1 MFKNIQLYKLNDKL
15 PKLADIE
22 AQLER
27 AAFRQCGAN
36 EVKTRG
42 WISPR
47 SGSGLCYATNGQ
59 KLIKLQTEEKILP
72 SHVVSRE
79 TAKRCADLEKSQG
92 YKPGRKQQAEVK
104 ELVIAELLPKAF
116 TKISTVSAW
125 IDTTNNHFVIDASSQ
140 SKAEELLEHLRHTL
154 DDFPVEMFRTK
165 LSPTSAMATWIAEGE
180 APSNLTIDN
189 ECELREVSEDKATV
203 RYIHHALDGEDIY
216 NHISAGKL
224 PTKLAMTFDDRISF
238 VLHDDASIKKIKF
251 LDLIECEQQDNE
263 QDQFDADFAIMTG
276 EFQRLIL
283 SIYTNPF
290 GALGGEAN
298 ENQA

>member
-1 MFKNIQLYKLNDKL
+1 MFKNIRLYKLNDKL
-15 PKLADIE
+15 PKLADLE

-36 EVKTRG
+36 EPKTRG
-42 WISPR
+42 WVSPA
-47 SGSGLCYATNGQ
+47 SHTGICYTLNGNV
-59 KLIKLQTEEKILP
+59 LLKLQTEEKILP
-72 SHVVSRE
+72 SHVVNRE
-79 TAKRCADLEKSQG
+79 VANRCTLIESQQG
-92 YKPGRKQQAEVK
+92 YKAGRKQRTEIK
-104 ELVIAELLPKAF
+104 ERVVEELLPKAF

-125 IDTTNNHFVIDASSQ
+125 IDTANNHFVIDASSQ

-154 DDFPVEMFRTK
+154 DDFPVEMFNTK

-216 NHISAGKL
+216 NHLSAGKL

-251 LDLIECEQQDNE
+251 LDLIECGQQDNE
-263 QDQFDADFAIMTG
+263 QDQFDADFAIMYG
-276 EFQRLIL
+276 EFQQLIL
-283 SIYTNPF
+283 SIYSNPF